1 MNSSIILLTDLSY
14 EIGLIG
20 VAEYIERMKTEE
32 WLSELGDGVRDPRLN
47 SGEEA
52 QCCERKEPVKQQ
64 KTGYDARSRDSLEEV
79 NDESPYMQFMAL
91 NTWMFTVGDRDC
103 YPSVPH
109 GHFKRK
115 TNEWPKLNPYVGRV
129 FSAMHTEDVSA
140 RLTRGGNESPMERRR
155 FCGPLPEPSVVV
167 QRLRSSLYLPQCSQ
181 RKARLSKM
189 ALEMPSYSSKSTPL
203 RGAD

>member
-1 MNSSIILLTDLSY
+1 MNSNIILLTDLSY

-20 VAEYIERMKTEE
+20 VAEYVERMKIAE
-32 WLSELGDGVRDPRLN
+32 WLSELGDRVRDPRLN
-47 SGEEA
+47 NGEEG
-52 QCCERKEPVKQQ
+52 QCCEREEPIEQQ
-64 KTGYDARSRDSLEEV
+64 KTGDDARSRDSLEEV
-79 NDESPYMQFMAL
+79 NDESPYMQFLAI

-140 RLTRGGNESPMERRR
+140 RLTRAEMKALWSDEGFVDHCRHQVLWYSDFAPRYTFPSARR
-155 FCGPLPEPSVVV
+155 G
-167 QRLRSSLYLPQCSQ
+167 RLVFPKWL
-181 RKARLSKM
+181 
-189 ALEMPSYSSKSTPL
+189 
-203 RGAD
+203 